1 MDVVTCKLCLLGA
14 CWALDPYLFAQGV
27 DQRLQ
32 LRFARSERQDAAAV
46 GKSPCLAAARG
57 LSLEYLTRSVEA
69 GNGIDGLQR
78 KRKTLAMGGEIREYV
93 MSHYML
99 PYARFNAT
107 IYRLSI

>member
-1 MDVVTCKLCLLGA
+1 MTRTCSRRASTSGCS
-14 CWALDPYLFAQGV
+14 CVSQGLSG
-27 DQRLQ
+27 DQ
-32 LRFARSERQDAAAV
+32 QDAAAL

-57 LSLEYLTRSVEA
+57 HSLECLTRSVEP